1 MQRRLSFSKTKKMKV
16 KITYWEG
23 GSTWSE
29 VIRANN
35 VQDAKK
41 IGEARNPSIK
51 IIGANHWC

>member
-1 MQRRLSFSKTKKMKV
+1 MKV

-41 IGEARNPSIK
+41 IGGARNPSIK
-51 IIGANHWC
+51 IIGANAIYLKK

>member
-1 MQRRLSFSKTKKMKV
+1 MKV

-23 GSTWSE
+23 GNTWSE
-29 VIRANN
+29 IIRANN

-51 IIGANHWC
+51 IAAANPVA

>member
-1 MQRRLSFSKTKKMKV
+1 MKV

-23 GSTWSE
+23 GNTLYE
-29 VIRANN
+29 IIRANN

-51 IIGANHWC
+51 IIALNPLT

>member
-1 MQRRLSFSKTKKMKV
+1 MKI

-35 VQDAKK
+35 VSDARK
-41 IGEARNPSIK
+41 IASSRNPNIK
-51 IIGANHWC
+51 IVSANPVAQGW

>member
-1 MQRRLSFSKTKKMKV
+1 MKV

-35 VQDAKK
+35 VLDAKK

-51 IIGANHWC
+51 IIGANPHFYP

>member
-1 MQRRLSFSKTKKMKV
+1 MQRRLSFSKTKTMKV

-41 IGEARNPSIK
+41 IGGARNPSIK
-51 IIGANHWC
+51 IIGANPIN